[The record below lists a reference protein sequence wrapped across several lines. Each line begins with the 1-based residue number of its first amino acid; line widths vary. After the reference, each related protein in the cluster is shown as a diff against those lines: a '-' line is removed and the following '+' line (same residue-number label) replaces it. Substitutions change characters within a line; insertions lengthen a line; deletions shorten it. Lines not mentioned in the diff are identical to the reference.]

1 MPSCRQS
8 VTVSW
13 GRGDMMEFKYTCR
26 GYPWMEPAEWVGTV
40 CPLQPFEPCEYE
52 VNARGS
58 YFHVIIGEH
67 SDGKYLCIPNWG
79 IGIYLSDDGN
89 RKWNLEQLLEKHP
102 AIHAVDAVS
111 IVDAITAIL
120 EHKQ

>member
-1 MPSCRQS
+1 
-8 VTVSW
+8 
-13 GRGDMMEFKYTCR
+13 MEFKYICM
-26 GYPWMEPAEWVGTV
+26 GYPWMEPPVWFGTI
-40 CPLQPFEPCEYE
+40 CPLQPFEAVDYE

-58 YFHVIIGEH
+58 SFHVIIGKH

-79 IGIYLSDDGN
+79 IGMYLSDDGN
-89 RKWNLEQLLEKHP
+89 RKWNLEQLLEKYP
-102 AIHAVDAVS
+102 TIHAVDAVS